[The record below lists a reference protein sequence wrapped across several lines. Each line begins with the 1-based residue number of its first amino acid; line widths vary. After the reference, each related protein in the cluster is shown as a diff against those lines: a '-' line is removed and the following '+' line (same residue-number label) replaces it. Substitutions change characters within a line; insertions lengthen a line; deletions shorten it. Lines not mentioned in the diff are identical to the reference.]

1 MVRSRRSFIAGLVGA
16 SLGIW
21 PRSARSQSVVA
32 RQYHPQPVG
41 SPLHIYLT
49 KLWDVVRTETR
60 GQLDV
65 TVYPQN
71 NGAIIADPA
80 VLTQVQSGW
89 LEFFLLHGNI
99 LTQPH
104 PSAAIQ

>member
-21 PRSARSQSVVA
+21 PRAARSQTFVA

-41 SPLHIYLT
+41 SHLHIYLT
-49 KLWDVVRTETR
+49 KLWGAVRKETH
-60 GQLDV
+60 GLLDV

-71 NGAIIADPA
+71 DGATIDDPD
-80 VLTQVQSGW
+80 VLKQLQSGG
-89 LEFFLLHGNI
+89 LELFVLNGHIFS
-99 LTQPH
+99 Q
-104 PSAAIQ
+104 